1 MDCYPTHYN
10 RDELCASCRQCLAA
24 APTDPPARPPQFL
37 TRAAYR
43 GPYGNP
49 LIPDP
54 EAMAALTPDALRG
67 FVARTFLAPHMVLAA
82 SGVEHGELV
91 RLARPMLEHLPTA
104 QHLPE
109 PKPEYVGEWG
119 RRVAGGVAEG

>member
-1 MDCYPTHYN
+1 M
-10 RDELCASCRQCLAA
+10 AS
-24 APTDPPARPPQFL
+24 
-37 TRAAYR
+37 
-43 GPYGNP
+43 
-49 LIPDP
+49 
-54 EAMAALTPDALRG
+54 LTPDALRR

-91 RLARPMLEHLPTA
+91 RLARPMLEHLPPA

-119 RRVAGGVAEG
+119 RLVVQVQGRGRRLRGGVGGGVELKSV